1 MLGVCAGQSDADW
14 LKLNAG
20 QTGLYRV
27 HYPDELWDRLTRVA
41 ARVIDD
47 VPILPEVDF
56 AGLLDDAW
64 ALNDAGGLP
73 VHIFLNLTRC
83 ARGVLHVHTSSYSPA
98 CSTCS
103 TMCW

>member
-1 MLGVCAGQSDADW
+1 MLKSVVCCIEQSDADW

-64 ALNDAGGLP
+64 ALNDAGGVP

-83 ARGVLHVHTSSYSPA
+83 ATGLLNAHIPGCSSASSMK
-98 CSTCS
+98 CQ
-103 TMCW
+103 

>member
-1 MLGVCAGQSDADW
+1 
-14 LKLNAG
+14 
-20 QTGLYRV
+20 V

-73 VHIFLNLTRC
+73 VHVFLNLTRC
-83 ARGVLHVHTSSYSPA
+83 ARLHLLVRP
-98 CSTCS
+98 
-103 TMCW
+103 